1 MIALNNVYKTFET
14 RVSVILENTKPVY
27 FVWCVFAGICL
38 NLLLQIC
45 MNPVFYRDS
54 TFYYQMAQSFSIGDW
69 KNAFVLHLPV
79 LYPSLAG
86 IFVCCG
92 IPSMPSML
100 LVSGIFYA
108 LTVFPLFHL
117 LKQFFSEKYALVG
130 VVLFALHYEAAA
142 YYCAPLLDSG
152 RIFFFT
158 SLMALI
164 FSSRGFSWKGLTL
177 CGICYAALSLVR
189 SEGIILAGMLM
200 AAHLAWLIFQCK
212 ERFLRA
218 IAGVFYSVAIMLVF
232 CLPRLWQFYIET
244 GIPALEMRQ
253 VNAISQ
259 FWNYFFPSHTF
270 AMDRYVYCKG
280 NDIDIS
286 SQGFFGNWRFY
297 KNFFTGFFPLY
308 LPFTVWGIVIVLRR
322 KLWDCKYS
330 VLLFLFAAY
339 NLFHF
344 LIEASAGRY
353 FLINCVFALPFT
365 VRGGCDLF
373 MLSKKCIPLKQ
384 FVAAAL
390 MIVAGILI
398 YKSVFFSSSSKTNE
412 YREFRKA
419 LHHNFPGQINLLM
432 IGEERGVGYY
442 LNVNACN
449 YRNYPT
455 GLASRVPLPDILK
468 HGIDSRE
475 ISYKQQKNI
484 KSPAFFDAILL
495 NHSEKAKFA
504 AAYPQFFQDSHILSE
519 GKRYT
524 LYRIQKTNNN

>member
-218 IAGVFYSVAIMLVF
+218 IAGVFYSVAVMLVF

-253 VNAISQ
+253 VNAIAQ
-259 FWNYFFPSHTF
+259 FWSYFFPSYTSSTNQY
-270 AMDRYVYCKG
+270 AYCGG
-280 NDIDIS
+280 NDMDIS
-286 SQGFFGNWRFY
+286 LQGFFCNWRFY

-353 FLINCVFALPFT
+353 FLINCVFVVLARKFYCPEKIAENRT
-365 VRGGCDLF
+365 C
-373 MLSKKCIPLKQ
+373 Q
-384 FVAAAL
+384 FAEIAAAAN
-390 MIVAGILI
+390 VACGFCYL
-398 YKSVFFSSSSKTNE
+398 FS
-412 YREFRKA
+412 
-419 LHHNFPGQINLLM
+419 
-432 IGEERGVGYY
+432 
-442 LNVNACN
+442 ACIE
-449 YRNYPT
+449 
-455 GLASRVPLPDILK
+455 V
-468 HGIDSRE
+468 
-475 ISYKQQKNI
+475 
-484 KSPAFFDAILL
+484 
-495 NHSEKAKFA
+495 
-504 AAYPQFFQDSHILSE
+504 ILSE
-519 GKRYT
+519 LLLQIFREIGR
-524 LYRIQKTNNN
+524 KTFIIIFFKCFKHSTAAGDRLTIKICLAVLRLICSINTSA